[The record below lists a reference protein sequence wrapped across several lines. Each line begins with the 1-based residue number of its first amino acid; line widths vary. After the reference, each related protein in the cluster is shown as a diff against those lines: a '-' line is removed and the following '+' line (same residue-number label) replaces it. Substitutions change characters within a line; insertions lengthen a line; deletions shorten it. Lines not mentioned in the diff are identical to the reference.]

1 MPGSFAAGRRG
12 GRIPP
17 MCGIAGIVD
26 PRGGV
31 RAETIV
37 EMRHTLAHR
46 GPDDAGVW
54 VSPDGCVGLGH
65 RRLSVLDLTAAG
77 HQPMSDADGRV
88 WIVYNGEVYNFG
100 DLRRELRD
108 AGCVFRSDSDTEVIV
123 CAYLAWGID
132 CVQRLEG
139 MFAFALHDRAQGATF
154 LVRDRVG
161 IKPLFYCL
169 AGGRL
174 VFGSEIRAV
183 LASGTVS
190 RQMEPAAAYDY
201 LSYGYVPSPAT
212 IYRDVLKLPP
222 AHVLRHD
229 RGGAELRCYWRP
241 RFECSADDAGTAAGR
256 LMEHV
261 DRAVEGHLVSDVPT
275 GAYLSGGLDS
285 STVTQR
291 AAAVF
296 RGGAAGRRLGG
307 TELHTFTIG
316 FDVEAHSE
324 LPDARI
330 AAAAYGTRHTEQVVT
345 RQMAHEADQAI
356 IDLFDEPFAASSTI
370 PMTFVAR
377 LARTRVTVALCGEGG
392 DEVFGGYSWYR
403 WWMRFQRPSFWR
415 TRMGQGVRRIVER
428 ITGRRKRKWHLPSL
442 GSLELYAQLMGAMV
456 GQDKQRVF
464 APELTSALVG
474 RDDAAY
480 FRRFWREDL
489 PPMARMQYVD
499 MMTFLPDLNLTR
511 ADRTSMHVSLEL
523 RVPLLS
529 HPLIEYVCGLRQDVR
544 NPGGRL
550 KGLFKSAVAD
560 RLPPPILHGRK
571 RGFSAPVKQWFT
583 PRDLVRL
590 VRAVRAE
597 HPDLARSWLHR
608 DLESFASHVTGSRA
622 YKLWVLLRWLRKYA

>member
-1 MPGSFAAGRRG
+1 
-12 GRIPP
+12 

-26 PRGGV
+26 PRGGL

-37 EMRHTLAHR
+37 EMRDTLAHR

-54 VSPDGCVGLGH
+54 MSPDGCVGLGH
-65 RRLSVLDLTAAG
+65 RRLSVLDVTAAG
-77 HQPMSDADGRV
+77 HQPMSDADGKA
-88 WIVYNGEVYNFG
+88 WIVYNGEVYNFR
-100 DLRRELRD
+100 DLRRELQQ
-108 AGCVFRSDSDTEVIV
+108 AGHVFRSDSDTEVILH
-123 CAYLAWGID
+123 AYLAWGID

-139 MFAFALHDRAQGATF
+139 MFAFALHDTTNGTTF

-161 IKPLFYCL
+161 IKPLFYSL

-174 VFGSEIRAV
+174 LFGSEIRAV
-183 LASGTVS
+183 LASGYVS

-201 LSYGYVPSPAT
+201 LSYGYVPCPVT

-222 AHVLRHD
+222 AHILCHD
-229 RGGAELRCYWRP
+229 RRGTELRRYWRP
-241 RFECSADDAGTAAGR
+241 QFQCLGDDAATAARR
-256 LMEHV
+256 LMAHV
-261 DRAVEGHLVSDVPT
+261 DRAVEDYLVSDVPT

-296 RGGAAGRRLGG
+296 RNGAAGKRLGG
-307 TELHTFTIG
+307 TEFHTFTIG
-316 FDVEAHSE
+316 FDVEAHGE
-324 LPDARI
+324 LPNARI
-330 AAAAYGTRHTEQVVT
+330 AAEAYGTRHTEQVVT
-345 RQMAHEADQAI
+345 RQMAHQADQTI

-377 LARTRVTVALCGEGG
+377 LARARVTVALCGEGG

-415 TRMGQGVRRIVER
+415 TRIGQGVRRIVER
-428 ITGRRKRKWHLPSL
+428 MTGHRKRKWYLPSL
-442 GSLELYAQLMGAMV
+442 GSLELYAQLMGAMA

-464 APELTSALVG
+464 SPELTAALMG

-480 FRRFWREDL
+480 FRRFWRQDL

-529 HPLIEYVCGLRQDVR
+529 HPLIEYVCGLGQEVR
-544 NPGGRL
+544 NPGGQL
-550 KGLFKSAVAD
+550 KGLFKKAIAD
-560 RLPPPILHGRK
+560 RLPQPILHGKK

-597 HPDLARSWLHR
+597 HPDLARSWLHANLATYAGR
-608 DLESFASHVTGSRA
+608 LRGSRA